1 MLREEFNTA
10 LYLILKFLYMKFLY
24 KKYNYWQKVHR
35 RVYNKNI

>member
-1 MLREEFNTA
+1 MLREYFNTA